1 MSIDFKNIHQ
11 PSEQVKVVG
20 YLSMLAVFAVIIILC
35 WLCCPACF
43 TNAFINVFRIL
54 WRAISTSTITVYRG
68 ILSAFQY
75 FRNRTQLPMGPQTS
89 EEEDEEDVNVVFQRG
104 TDNVQ
109 LRRRQQP
116 SELQGILRTSTN
128 RLNRMS
134 VSNHDGP
141 SESRLAPEAS
151 STPIRAQSY
160 MDVRRNLNVE
170 LERAGLSTSTRT
182 IDNAHR
188 YENVPTQDSVTNQL
202 QVQTPQPATKS
213 SAPPLSPTERPPD
226 YDWKIIDIPPNRCV
240 LRCQH
245 NGIQMSFVPET
256 YQVYSDHGMNMK
268 GIDPPQDLVDKYITK
283 YYSLPETKPDEMK
296 KLDPSWEYNREVRA
310 FSRIIDGRRI
320 YTFGHR
326 VSQTTLL

>member
-1 MSIDFKNIHQ
+1 MKILSPVPPSDETTIQVDFFIPNMTAIMDSLMDDIEVVHALNLSTLFQDYKTFEKDLLIDKQKVSDVQISLNKTKAIKTIEDFDMMSIDFKNIHQ

-43 TNAFINVFRIL
+43 TNAVINVFRIL

-182 IDNAHR
+182 IDNAHK
-188 YENVPTQDSVTNQL
+188 YENIPTQDNITNQL
-202 QVQTPQPATKS
+202 QVQTPQPE
-213 SAPPLSPTERPPD
+213 LGH
-226 YDWKIIDIPPNRCV
+226 
-240 LRCQH
+240 QH
-245 NGIQMSFVPET
+245 
-256 YQVYSDHGMNMK
+256 H
-268 GIDPPQDLVDKYITK
+268 L
-283 YYSLPETKPDEMK
+283 
-296 KLDPSWEYNREVRA
+296 
-310 FSRIIDGRRI
+310 
-320 YTFGHR
+320 
-326 VSQTTLL
+326 